1 MESICFHAFYLRQ
14 IRRNTKFFE
23 DNLLNNFFSSDTEN
37 KNYDGLEK
45 RSRYVNSTTL
55 SQKESG
61 SFDSEKRK
69 RRSSGHISD
78 DCNVHIPE
86 KSLLLSVSCT

>member
-1 MESICFHAFYLRQ
+1 M
-14 IRRNTKFFE
+14 
-23 DNLLNNFFSSDTEN
+23 
-37 KNYDGLEK
+37 
-45 RSRYVNSTTL
+45 NSTTL